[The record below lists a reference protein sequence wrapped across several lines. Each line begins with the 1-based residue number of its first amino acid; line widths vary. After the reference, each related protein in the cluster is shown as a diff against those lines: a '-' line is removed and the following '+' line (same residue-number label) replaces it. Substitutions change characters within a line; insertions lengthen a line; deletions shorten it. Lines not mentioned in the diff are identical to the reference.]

1 MIENMALF
9 VHGLLTPPL
18 MLLYCDELQ
27 GNGTN
32 YQFLIQ
38 QLSTP
43 GKADV
48 KTRRKIYLALP
59 RCISTMANEPQA
71 YQQLFDVL
79 FKFHFLEERAEIEAF
94 ARFIVHLVS
103 SNTVYVLPTLQ
114 MLTRNL
120 CRPVQLPASLLPP
133 PAPAAVKRISIGS
146 SFGGIK
152 SSAAAP
158 VAEPIDVE
166 ARIEQRYAFVHETY
180 QRVLALV
187 PTAANVLFPVICEHF
202 PHKRLDATF
211 QVAYLKNVLKLSTYL
226 PGLQERI
233 FGLIV
238 DQLVAVDVE
247 IKLDEKEEDIFTMD
261 DFLDDDL
268 LPPDSSKVDE
278 MADKLD
284 QMMLVMFAHIDTTV
298 GASLEDPEG
307 NENSHINV
315 QKAATVFRFLLKVFE
330 HSILNTHRSKYP
342 QFLLFYVC
350 RMDPQFQDVLI
361 SQLLAASL
369 DPQVPPVTRHSC
381 GAYLA
386 SFLARAKY
394 ISVSYIQKALYHLL
408 KWMHDQM
415 DIYDATL
422 QPKPLDGNGSL
433 EAEQAE
439 LEANKRGNFQESI
452 FISTLQTVCYM
463 LCFRGLEIAQ
473 TPNGYD
479 FLRTLGWERLLITST
494 LYCPLAFCQQTV
506 ATEFLNFVETF
517 DLISEECID
526 KVDQAISSSGKGGA
540 FKTKAKTMERS
551 AAPTSSNAGSS
562 SVLLGQRQPLETFFP
577 FDPYLLRRSFK
588 YIGPSYLYW
597 KHADP
602 TSSENCDPMN
612 AVKAII
618 KEFDAE
624 EGGDQ
629 DEDEDEDDEDDDDDD
644 EDEDV
649 EDENRDRDDDVSM
662 SGSASFK
669 GLSYLEATMRGHG
682 VSVGSSMDGGDNSYD
697 DRDRELRALMGK
709 SSKPHKHKGR
719 PSRSTFDP
727 SPALSAS
734 SPPSRLPPLGSANAF
749 TLGGFDDYED
759 DGF

>member
-1 MIENMALF
+1 
-9 VHGLLTPPL
+9 
-18 MLLYCDELQ
+18 MLLLRCCCSQ
-27 GNGTN
+27 GNATN
-32 YQFLIQ
+32 YHFLIQ

-43 GKADV
+43 GKSDV

-59 RCISTMANEPQA
+59 RCISTMAKEPQA
-71 YQQLFDVL
+71 YQQLLDVL
-79 FKFHFLEERAEIEAF
+79 FKFTFLEEREEIEAF
-94 ARFIVHLVS
+94 TRFIVHLVS

-120 CRPVQLPASLLPP
+120 CRPQQLPPALVAAANASA
-133 PAPAAVKRISIGS
+133 APTAVKRVSIGS
-146 SFGGIK
+146 SFGGIT
-152 SSAAAP
+152 SSAGAAAAP
-158 VAEPIDVE
+158 AVEPIDVE
-166 ARIEQRYAFVHETY
+166 ARIEQRYASVHETY

-187 PTAANVLFPVICEHF
+187 PTAANILFPIICEHF
-202 PHKRLDATF
+202 PHKRLDAPF
-211 QVAYLKNVLKLSTYL
+211 QVAYLKNVLKLSTYV

-247 IKLDEKEEDIFTMD
+247 IKLDDKEEDIFTMD
-261 DFLDDDL
+261 DFLDDEL
-268 LPPDSSKVDE
+268 LPADSSKVDE

-284 QMMLVMFAHIDTTV
+284 QMMVIMFAHIEQIV
-298 GASLEDPEG
+298 GASGLDGGASEL
-307 NENSHINV
+307 NV
-315 QKAATVFRFLLKVFE
+315 QKAASVFKFLLKVFE

-386 SFLARAKY
+386 SLLARAKY
-394 ISVSYIQKALYHLL
+394 ISVAYIQKALYHLL

-415 DIYDATL
+415 DIYDATTS
-422 QPKPLDGNGSL
+422 QPKAAAGEGGSDDEEGDGTSGSL
-433 EAEQAE
+433 EAEAAE
-439 LEANKRGNFQESI
+439 LEEKDNRGNFQESI

-473 TPNGYD
+473 APNGYD

-494 LYCPLAFCQQTV
+494 SYCPLAFCQQTV

-517 DLISEECID
+517 DLISEDCID
-526 KVDQAISSSGKGGA
+526 RVDQAISSTGKGA
-540 FKTKAKTMERS
+540 FKTKTKTMERS
-551 AAPTSSNAGSS
+551 TAPTSANSS
-562 SVLLGQRQPLETFFP
+562 SILLGQRQPLETFFP

-588 YIGPSYLYW
+588 YIGPLYLYW

-602 TSSENCDPMN
+602 TSSENCDALN
-612 AVKAII
+612 EVKAII
-618 KEFDAE
+618 REFEAE
-624 EGGDQ
+624 EDGGEGED
-629 DEDEDEDDEDDDDDD
+629 DEDEEDDEDDEDDD
-644 EDEDV
+644 E
-649 EDENRDRDDDVSM
+649 DVSM
-662 SGSASFK
+662 SGSVGTGSASFK
-669 GLSYLEATMRGHG
+669 GLSYLENLGRDSEQRAYGM
-682 VSVGSSMDGGDNSYD
+682 SIGSSYDGDYSFD
-697 DRDRELRALMGK
+697 DRDRELKAMGVATSK
-709 SSKPHKHKGR
+709 KRSSNRR
-719 PSRSTFDP
+719 PASRSTFDP

>member
-1 MIENMALF
+1 MQSEATNEQSVTISCLTAC
-9 VHGLLTPPL
+9 GLRLAIITGAWPQICANSLGRIHWTPL
-18 MLLYCDELQ
+18 RICLADS
-27 GNGTN
+27 GT
-32 YQFLIQ
+32 
-38 QLSTP
+38 SP
-43 GKADV
+43 
-48 KTRRKIYLALP
+48 
-59 RCISTMANEPQA
+59 S
-71 YQQLFDVL
+71 
-79 FKFHFLEERAEIEAF
+79 
-94 ARFIVHLVS
+94 
-103 SNTVYVLPTLQ
+103 
-114 MLTRNL
+114 
-120 CRPVQLPASLLPP
+120 
-133 PAPAAVKRISIGS
+133 GS
-146 SFGGIK
+146 SYSVGVSNC
-152 SSAAAP
+152 SSVSRSSSHGTKMCALMSDERRNTSSSWT
-158 VAEPIDVE
+158 EPIDVE
-166 ARIEQRYAFVHETY
+166 ARIEQRFAFVHETY

-202 PHKRLDATF
+202 PHKRLDASF
-211 QVAYLKNVLKLSTYL
+211 QVAYLKNVLKLSTYM

-247 IKLDEKEEDIFTMD
+247 IKLDDKEEDIFTMD

-268 LPPDSSKVDE
+268 LPPDSAKVDE

-284 QMMLVMFAHIDTTV
+284 QMMLVMFAHIDATV
-298 GASLEDPEG
+298 GASSLEPDNVE
-307 NENSHINV
+307 EDAINV

-369 DPQVPPVTRHSC
+369 DPHVPPVTRHSC

-415 DIYDATL
+415 DIYDAAL
-422 QPKPLDGNGSL
+422 QPCRPTEGDGEGVSSL
-433 EAEQAE
+433 EAEEAA
-439 LEANKRGNFQESI
+439 LEANKRGSFQESI

-494 LYCPLAFCQQTV
+494 SYCPLAFCQQTV

-526 KVDQAISSSGKGGA
+526 KVDQAISGSGKGSSA
-540 FKTKAKTMERS
+540 FKTKFKSMERS
-551 AAPTSSNAGSS
+551 AAPTSANASS

-577 FDPYLLRRSFK
+577 FDPYLLRGSFK

-602 TSSENCDPMN
+602 TSSENCDAMN
-612 AVKAII
+612 TVKAII
-618 KEFDAE
+618 KAFDAE
-624 EGGDQ
+624 ENG
-629 DEDEDEDDEDDDDDD
+629 DEDDDEDDEEEDDD
-644 EDEDV
+644 EDDEDV
-649 EDENRDRDDDVSM
+649 EDEDHDDDVSM
-662 SGSASFK
+662 SGSVDANSSFK

-682 VSVGSSMDGGDNSYD
+682 MSVGSSMDGGDNSYD

-709 SSKPHKHKGR
+709 SKPQKHKGR
-719 PSRSTFDP
+719 PSRSTFGP

-749 TLGGFDDYED
+749 TLGGFDDDED